1 LVRRRTSQLERRW
14 YQRISRYQGSSSGTI
29 DLVQCASTLPA
40 SAFDTAQH
48 SDAYIYNYQNL
59 SKNFTNTKTCSASG
73 GSAQTSVI
81 WGVAAQP
88 HTRCSSTVPTVDIKS
103 RPPNNVPPG
112 FLLHKD
118 CQNLA
123 EYHLPVA
130 MSQETNHRNTIS
142 TTIFEYIVR
151 TYISR

>member
-81 WGVAAQP
+81 WGLLPNLTQGALALYP
-88 HTRCSSTVPTVDIKS
+88 LWTSSLDPLTTS
-103 RPPNNVPPG
+103 
-112 FLLHKD
+112 
-118 CQNLA
+118 
-123 EYHLPVA
+123 
-130 MSQETNHRNTIS
+130 HRAFYS
-142 TTIFEYIVR
+142 TKIVR
-151 TYISR
+151 IWRNITCQWLCHRKLIIATQFQLRSSSILYVRI